1 MSNERSVR
9 GACWLVWAAAALVGC
24 AHGGGGE
31 LDVDAVQAR
40 ANEIEGHLRQMR
52 QALDREEVDEA
63 AEKLE
68 AARETLAEHREAL
81 TAYPEE
87 EELVAAVE
95 RAGGTLCYRRVGL
108 RLKAFFAAVRA
119 EDIELARERLQRA
132 RSVHAACRERIAGR
146 QDYMPLKMNLDSAPQ
161 VIVELERKLAR
172 PALLERIARAKAPL
186 EKRRRE
192 IARQLAELDENP
204 KQRELAVALDAG
216 LKALERDLADQ
227 PDFGGDPAWTG
238 FAASLAGEL
247 DAWQQRRAELVRRGK
262 LLTLVEDELP
272 AVDAAL
278 QKARGRKDTAVV
290 RRLLREARERLRTSR
305 KVLAGLLAEERELA
319 RFRFNYR
326 RRQRNG
332 AWLRRHLARR
342 LRIVERTLQRLDR
355 PRTKSKK
362 RRRRSGRRRIK
373 RW

>member
-1 MSNERSVR
+1 MNNGCSSRA
-9 GACWLVWAAAALVGC
+9 ACWLVWAAAASMGC

-52 QALDREEVDEA
+52 EALERGAVDEA
-63 AEKLE
+63 EEELE
-68 AARETLAEHREAL
+68 GARETLAEHRDAL
-81 TAYPEE
+81 AAYPEE

-119 EDIELARERLQRA
+119 EDIELAGERLQRA
-132 RSVHAACRERIAGR
+132 RAVHAECRDRIAAR

-161 VIVELERKLAR
+161 AIEELERKLAR

-186 EKRRRE
+186 DKRRQE
-192 IARQLAELDENP
+192 IARQLADLEKNP

-216 LKALERDLADQ
+216 LKALERDLAAQ
-227 PDFGGDPAWTG
+227 PDFGGDPAWTE
-238 FAASLAGEL
+238 FAASLAGAL
-247 DAWQQRRAELVRRGK
+247 DAWKKRRADLVRRGK

-278 QKARGRKDTAVV
+278 RKARGQKDAAEV
-290 RRLLREARERLRTSR
+290 RRLLGEARKRLRASR
-305 KVLAGLLAEERELA
+305 EVLAGLLDEERELA
-319 RFRFNYR
+319 RFRFSYR
-326 RRQRNG
+326 QHQRNA

-342 LRIVERTLQRLDR
+342 LRIVERSLQRLDR
-355 PRTKSKK
+355 PRPKSRK
-362 RRRRSGRRRIK
+362 RRRQGGRRRIK

>member
-1 MSNERSVR
+1 M
-9 GACWLVWAAAALVGC
+9 VWAAAVVVGC
-24 AHGGGGE
+24 AHGSGGE
-31 LDVDAVQAR
+31 LDVDAVQAQ

-52 QALDREEVDEA
+52 EALDRGEVYEA
-63 AEKLE
+63 AEALE
-68 AARETLAEHREAL
+68 AAGETLQEHRETLA
-81 TAYPEE
+81 AYPEE

-119 EDIELARERLQRA
+119 ADIELARERLQRA
-132 RSVHAACRERIAGR
+132 RAVHAECRDRIAGR

-161 VIVELERKLAR
+161 VIEELEHKLAR

-186 EKRRRE
+186 QKRRRE
-192 IARQLAELDENP
+192 IARQLAELEKNP

-216 LKALERDLADQ
+216 LKALERDLAAQ

-278 QKARGRKDTAVV
+278 QKARGQKDAAVV
-290 RRLLREARERLRTSR
+290 QRLLREARERLRTSR
-305 KVLAGLLAEERELA
+305 KLLAGLLTEERELA
-319 RFRFNYR
+319 RFRFSYR
-326 RRQRNG
+326 KRQRNA

-342 LRIVERTLQRLDR
+342 LRIVERSLQQLER
-355 PRTKSKK
+355 PRPKSKK
-362 RRRRSGRRRIK
+362 RRQRGGRRRIK